1 MRRVE
6 IQLKPEERSELERLS
21 GGGVIQ
27 VRPLQRAQILLALDK
42 GIKDGVIAS
51 VLNVER
57 TRIWRVRQRY
67 LQDGLQ
73 CAIADQARSGRPV
86 EYGDQAAAEIVA
98 LACSAPPE
106 GQSHWSLP
114 MLTAVAR
121 QQTACLASVSQE
133 TVRQTL
139 KKNAVSLG

>member
-1 MRRVE
+1 MQRVE
-6 IQLKPEERSELERLS
+6 IRLKPEEKAQLERLCAA
-21 GGGVIQ
+21 GMIQ

-67 LQDGLQ
+67 LQAGLAS
-73 CAIADQARSGRPV
+73 AIQDQARSGRPV
-86 EYGDQAAAEIVA
+86 TYGDQAEAELVA
-98 LACSAPPE
+98 LACSQPPP

-114 MLTAVAR
+114 LLTAVAR
-121 QQTACLASVSQE
+121 QQSACLAAVSQE
-133 TVRQTL
+133 TVRQKL